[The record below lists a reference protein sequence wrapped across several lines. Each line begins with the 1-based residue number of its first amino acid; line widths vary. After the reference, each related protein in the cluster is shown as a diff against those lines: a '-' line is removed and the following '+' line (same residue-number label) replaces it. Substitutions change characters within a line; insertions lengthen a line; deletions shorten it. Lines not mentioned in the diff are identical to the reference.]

1 MDPKK
6 EDEPEIE
13 IEEIADDDL
22 LVEEIDVD
30 EDSLLEEFGL

>member
-6 EDEPEIE
+6 EDEPE

-22 LVEEIDVD
+22 LVEEIDID